1 MEVRGGSAG
10 SDAELLALTAEK
22 SALEQMIYQQG
33 AETNSTM
40 TNIVPALTSRQLPQR
55 LGIFVDVQN
64 MFYSAKQF
72 HQGKIDYGR
81 LLREVTG
88 QRLLIRAIAYIVQK
102 SDVKQDSFHDALTNF
117 GYELKVKEVK
127 ARPEGDTRAPS
138 KAGWETGLA
147 IDALSIAPKLDTIAL
162 ISGDGDYVPLA
173 EALKL
178 RGVRVEVFSFERS
191 TAAELVKAADQFIPI
206 HESWLF
212 RVKKFEG
219 IGGSASMFG
228 ETAGK
233 QIYEGLPQDD
243 DLAEH

>member
-1 MEVRGGSAG
+1 
-10 SDAELLALTAEK
+10 
-22 SALEQMIYQQG
+22 
-33 AETNSTM
+33 M
-40 TNIVPALTSRQLPQR
+40 TNTMLPPVTSRQLPQR

-81 LLREVTG
+81 LLRDVTG

-102 SDVKQDSFHDALTNF
+102 SDVKQDSFHDALSNF

-127 ARPEGDTRAPS
+127 PRPDADPRTPL
-138 KAGWETGLA
+138 KAGWETGLVV
-147 IDALSIAPKLDTIAL
+147 DALSIAPKLDTLAL
-162 ISGDGDYVPLA
+162 VSGDGDYVPLA

-191 TAAELVKAADQFIPI
+191 TASELIKAADQFIPI

-219 IGGSASMFG
+219 LGVPV
-228 ETAGK
+228 AGDTGRRGT
-233 QIYEGLPQDD
+233 YEGLPQDD
-243 DLAEH
+243 ELEPHEAKE